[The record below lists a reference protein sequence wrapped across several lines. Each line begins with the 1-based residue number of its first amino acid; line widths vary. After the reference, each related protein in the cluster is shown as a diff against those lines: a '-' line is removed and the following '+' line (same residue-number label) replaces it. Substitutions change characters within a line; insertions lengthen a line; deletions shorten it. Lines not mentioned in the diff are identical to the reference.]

1 MNKNMLLENC
11 YIPNLLYVIILCLN
25 MCANIDGVIP
35 SSMFLVHELYA
46 EWDKVFWLCRNHFV
60 CSTIND
66 TNELMAQ
73 RLSFKCGLFFFEKT
87 TMILDQHLEYFL
99 ILS

>member
-11 YIPNLLYVIILCLN
+11 YIPNLLYEIILCLN

-46 EWDKVFWLCRNHFV
+46 EWVKVFLAV
-60 CSTIND
+60 
-66 TNELMAQ
+66 
-73 RLSFKCGLFFFEKT
+73 
-87 TMILDQHLEYFL
+87 
-99 ILS
+99 